1 MRTNIDQK
9 PITIRDAVASDGA
22 TIAAFN
28 SRIAVETEGRELD
41 PGTVRRGVSALL
53 ADRGKGRYWLAED
66 DGKVVGQLMITLEW
80 SDWRDGMLWWIQSV
94 YVHTDYRRRGVFSSL
109 YQHVERLAEADPEV
123 VGIRLYVEKEN
134 LRAQQTYDRLG
145 MSMTDYQVMQVIFS
159 SN

>member
-1 MRTNIDQK
+1 MATDIDRK
-9 PITIRDAVASDGA
+9 PITIRDAVASDCT

-28 SRIAVETEGRELD
+28 SRIAVETEDHELD
-41 PGTVRRGVSALL
+41 PGTINRGVAALL
-53 ADRGKGRYWLAED
+53 GDRSKGRYWLAED
-66 DGKVVGQLMITLEW
+66 SGKVVGQIMITMEW

-94 YVHTDYRRRGVFSSL
+94 YVHADYRRRGVFSSL
-109 YQHVERLAEADPEV
+109 YQHVERLARADPEV

-145 MSMTDYQVMQVIFS
+145 MSMTDYQVMQVLFS

>member
-66 DGKVVGQLMITLEW
+66 DGKVVGQIMITLEW